1 MVNNKQIKVIFFD
14 IGDVLLKIHPERMI
28 SKISN
33 CANIPYEV
41 VERAFPQ
48 NAHDAYERGKMTD
61 YDWYMS
67 CKTALPKN
75 NSLSEDQFWESWSLL
90 LGNETEVVDILINL
104 KKNYKIW
111 LLSNTNPM
119 HIKNE
124 IESKYVFQKLVDGGI
139 YSYDVGYRKPEKE
152 IYHIACDS
160 AEVNPENSIFIDD
173 LEENIIGA
181 NKVGIKGIHY
191 KNTIELL
198 KELKRINISYD

>member
-1 MVNNKQIKVIFFD
+1 
-14 IGDVLLKIHPERMI
+14 
-28 SKISN
+28 
-33 CANIPYEV
+33 
-41 VERAFPQ
+41 
-48 NAHDAYERGKMTD
+48 
-61 YDWYMS
+61 
-67 CKTALPKN
+67 
-75 NSLSEDQFWESWSLL
+75 
-90 LGNETEVVDILINL
+90 
-104 KKNYKIW
+104 
-111 LLSNTNPM
+111 M

-191 KNTIELL
+191 KNTIDLL
-198 KELKRINISYD
+198 KELTRLNINHD

>member
-1 MVNNKQIKVIFFD
+1 MVNDKQIKVIFFD

-28 SKISN
+28 SKISS

-41 VERAFPQ
+41 VGRAFPQ

-111 LLSNTNPM
+111 LLSNRTPIMHNSFGAGSHFCLGAPLARLEIKLALKNLFENKS
-119 HIKNE
+119 HIK
-124 IESKYVFQKLVDGGI
+124 ILQ
-139 YSYDVGYRKPEKE
+139 KPEYVD
-152 IYHIACDS
+152 IYH
-160 AEVNPENSIFIDD
+160 FH
-173 LEENIIGA
+173 G
-181 NKVGIKGIHY
+181 
-191 KNTIELL
+191 L
-198 KELKRINISYD
+198 KSLNVEMH

>member
-1 MVNNKQIKVIFFD
+1 MVNDKQIKVIFFD
-14 IGDVLLKIHPERMI
+14 IGDVLIKIHPERMI
-28 SKISN
+28 SKISD

-41 VERAFPQ
+41 VESAFPQ
-48 NAHDAYERGKMTD
+48 NAHDIYERGKMTD

-67 CKTALPKN
+67 CKTALPQN

-90 LGNETEVVDILINL
+90 LGDETDVVDILIKL

-124 IESKYVFQKLVDGGI
+124 IKSKYVFQKLIDGSI

-181 NKVGIKGIHY
+181 NKVGIKGIQY

-198 KELKRINISYD
+198 KELTLLNINHD

>member
-1 MVNNKQIKVIFFD
+1 
-14 IGDVLLKIHPERMI
+14 MI

-33 CANIPYEV
+33 CANIPYKV
-41 VERAFPQ
+41 VESAFPQ

-90 LGNETEVVDILINL
+90 LGDETDVVDILIKL

-181 NKVGIKGIHY
+181 NKVGIKGIRY

-198 KELKRINISYD
+198 KELKRLNINHD

>member
-1 MVNNKQIKVIFFD
+1 MVNDKQIKVIFFD
-14 IGDVLLKIHPERMI
+14 IGGVLLKIHPERMI

-41 VERAFPQ
+41 VESAFPQ
-48 NAHDAYERGKMTD
+48 HAHDSYERGKITD
-61 YDWYMS
+61 YEWYMS
-67 CKTALPKN
+67 CKTALPQS

-90 LGNETEVVDILINL
+90 LGDETDVVDILIKL

-124 IESKYVFQKLVDGGI
+124 IEGRYVFQKLVDGSI
-139 YSYDVGYRKPEKE
+139 YSYDVGYRKPGKE
-152 IYHIACDS
+152 IYNIACDS

-181 NKVGIKGIHY
+181 NKVGINSIHY

-198 KELKRINISYD
+198 KELKRLNINHD

>member
-28 SKISN
+28 GKISN

-41 VERAFPQ
+41 VESAFPQ

-67 CKTALPKN
+67 CKAALPQN
-75 NSLSEDQFWESWSLL
+75 NILSEDQFWESWSLL

-181 NKVGIKGIHY
+181 NEIGIKGIHY

-198 KELKRINISYD
+198 KELTRLNINHD

>member
-1 MVNNKQIKVIFFD
+1 MVNDKQIKVIFFD
-14 IGDVLLKIHPERMI
+14 IGNVLLKIHPERMI

-33 CANIPYEV
+33 CVNIPYEV
-41 VERAFPQ
+41 VESAFPQ
-48 NAHDAYERGKMTD
+48 HAHDSYERGKITD
-61 YDWYMS
+61 YEWYMS
-67 CKTALPKN
+67 CKTALPQS

-90 LGNETEVVDILINL
+90 LGDETDVVDILIKL

-124 IESKYVFQKLVDGGI
+124 IEGRYVFQKLVDGSI
-139 YSYDVGYRKPEKE
+139 YSYDVGYRKPGKE
-152 IYHIACDS
+152 IYNIACDS

-181 NKVGIKGIHY
+181 NKVGINSIHY

-198 KELKRINISYD
+198 KELKRLNINHD

>member
-1 MVNNKQIKVIFFD
+1 MVNDKQIKVIFFD

-67 CKTALPKN
+67 CKTALPQN

-160 AEVNPENSIFIDD
+160 AEVNPGNSIFIDD

-181 NKVGIKGIHY
+181 NKAGIKGVHY

-198 KELKRINISYD
+198 KELTRLNINHD

>member
-1 MVNNKQIKVIFFD
+1 MVNDKQIKVIFFD

-41 VERAFPQ
+41 VESAFPQ
-48 NAHDAYERGKMTD
+48 HAHDSYERGKITD

-67 CKTALPKN
+67 CKTALPQS

-90 LGNETEVVDILINL
+90 LGDETDVVDILIKL

-119 HIKNE
+119 HINNE
-124 IESKYVFQKLVDGGI
+124 VESKYVFQKLVDGAI

-152 IYHIACDS
+152 IYQIACES
-160 AEVNPENSIFIDD
+160 AEVDPEKSIFIDD
-173 LEENIIGA
+173 LEENIMGA
-181 NKVGIKGIHY
+181 NKVGLNGIHY
-191 KNTIELL
+191 RDTRYLF
-198 KELKRINISYD
+198 KELRRLKIINV

>member
-41 VERAFPQ
+41 VESAFPQ
-48 NAHDAYERGKMTD
+48 NAHDTYERGKMTD

-67 CKTALPKN
+67 CKTALPQN
-75 NSLSEDQFWESWSLL
+75 NILSEDQFWESWSLL
-90 LGNETEVVDILINL
+90 LGNETDVVDILINL

-124 IESKYVFQKLVDGGI
+124 IESKCVFQKLVDGAI

-181 NKVGIKGIHY
+181 NKAGIKGIHY

-198 KELKRINISYD
+198 KELKRLNINHD

>member
-1 MVNNKQIKVIFFD
+1 MVNDKQIKVIFFD
-14 IGDVLLKIHPERMI
+14 IGDVLLKIHPQRMI
-28 SKISN
+28 SKISS

-75 NSLSEDQFWESWSLL
+75 NSLTEDQFWESWSLL
-90 LGNETEVVDILINL
+90 LGSETDVVDILINL
-104 KKNYKIW
+104 KKSYKIW

-119 HIKNE
+119 HINNE
-124 IESKYVFQKLVDGGI
+124 VESKYVFQKLVDGAI

-152 IYHIACDS
+152 IYQIACES
-160 AEVNPENSIFIDD
+160 AEVDPEKSIFIDD
-173 LEENIIGA
+173 LKENIMGA
-181 NKVGIKGIHY
+181 NKVGLNGIHY
-191 KNTIELL
+191 RDTRYLS
-198 KELKRINISYD
+198 KELRRLKIINV

>member
-1 MVNNKQIKVIFFD
+1 MVIDKQIKVIFFD

-41 VERAFPQ
+41 VESAFPQ

-75 NSLSEDQFWESWSLL
+75 NSLTEDQFWESWSLL
-90 LGNETEVVDILINL
+90 LGSETDVVDILINL
-104 KKNYKIW
+104 KKSYKIW

-119 HIKNE
+119 HINNE
-124 IESKYVFQKLVDGGI
+124 VESKYVFQKLVDGAI

-152 IYHIACDS
+152 IYQIACES
-160 AEVNPENSIFIDD
+160 AEVDPEKSIFIDD
-173 LEENIIGA
+173 LKENIMGA
-181 NKVGIKGIHY
+181 NKVGLNGIHY
-191 KNTIELL
+191 RDTRYLF
-198 KELKRINISYD
+198 KELRRLKIINV